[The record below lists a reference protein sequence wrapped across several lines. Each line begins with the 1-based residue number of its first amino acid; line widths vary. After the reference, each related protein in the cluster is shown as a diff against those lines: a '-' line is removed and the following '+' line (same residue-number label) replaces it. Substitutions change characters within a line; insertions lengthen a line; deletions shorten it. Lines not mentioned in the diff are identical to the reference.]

1 MPGGLDGI
9 VIAVD
14 TVGTGQNTS
23 YPSSSDIIALQI
35 PFEDG
40 AFPHSVVAGGPCV
53 GKQVQNI
60 TTSQSAGLRHLLR
73 VSAGLTAAEPEP
85 PCIIRLVIAN
95 EAIDEYAH

>member
-1 MPGGLDGI
+1 YVPGGLDGI

-53 GKQVQNI
+53 GKQ
-60 TTSQSAGLRHLLR
+60 
-73 VSAGLTAAEPEP
+73 
-85 PCIIRLVIAN
+85 
-95 EAIDEYAH
+95 